1 MASEMERTA
10 SATDLLSVADLTI
23 ASETENDLPDHDENQ
38 IRYGIKVYTRGK
50 ARPAKLRAR
59 SPVGWYWKH
68 GEEIHDT
75 EANKR
80 RWKCGPCWDSKK
92 FTHYAVTSNKS
103 IVKHLANEH
112 NLSVPAIQPTG
123 LIPMI
128 TPAASSGDSIL
139 SIFDWERLKLFL
151 IEWIVV
157 MHITFSQVETQ
168 P

>member
-10 SATDLLSVADLTI
+10 SATDLLSVADLTMLAKLKMI
-23 ASETENDLPDHDENQ
+23 FRTTTK
-38 IRYGIKVYTRGK
+38 IKY
-50 ARPAKLRAR
+50 AMELRAR

-75 EANKR
+75 EANER